1 MNKRKRINPHL
12 KRKTKEMILICTVI
26 GVTVGFSGLVA
37 VDMALK
43 GPSQVFSNLLIQ
55 TLNET
60 RRGKYLL
67 NVFFSKEELKA
78 IEEKNSI
85 REDDSV
91 TVNSNNE
98 YIIPE
103 DEKDNIEIVEIHGS
117 TYTGKLM
124 IVRDPSRIELAYIG
138 DIDPTMTRG
147 IFLEE
152 YVSHAGAIGG
162 INAGGFMDPNW
173 SSNGT
178 QPMGL
183 VIRDGQ
189 IVYGDTMYYNDLI
202 GFNANHKLFVGKMTG
217 EQAIEWGIK
226 EAVSFGPS
234 LIVNGEAKDV
244 SGSGGGLNPR
254 TAIGQ
259 TWDGTVL
266 LLTIDG
272 RQTNSLGA
280 SYSDVIQIFLE
291 YGACDA
297 ANLDGGSST
306 VMVYQGEII
315 NSPVS
320 MKGDRAIPTAWLVK

>member
-189 IVYGDTMYYNDLI
+189 IVYGDPMYYNDLI

>member
-43 GPSQVFSNLLIQ
+43 GPSQVFSNLFIQ

-189 IVYGDTMYYNDLI
+189 IVYGDPMYYNDLI

>member
-189 IVYGDTMYYNDLI
+189 IVYGDPMYYNDLI

-320 MKGDRAIPTAWLVK
+320 IKGDRAIPTAWLVK

>member
-1 MNKRKRINPHL
+1 MSKKKRLNPHL
-12 KRKTKEMILICTVI
+12 KRKTKQTCLIVI
-26 GVTVGFSGLVA
+26 VIVFTLGFTGLIA
-37 VDMALK
+37 IDMALK
-43 GPSQVFSNLLIQ
+43 GPSELFSNLFIT

-67 NVFFSKEELKA
+67 DLYFTKEELQA

-85 REDDSV
+85 KESNSV
-91 TVNSNNE
+91 TVNQDNE

-103 DEKDNIEIVEIHGS
+103 EEKDDIRVIDIHGS

-124 IVRDPSRIELAYIG
+124 IVRDPSRIHLAYIG
-138 DIDPTMTRG
+138 DIDPSMTRG

-152 YVSHAGAIGG
+152 YVNHFGAIGG

-173 SSNGT
+173 KSNGT

-189 IVYGDTMYYNDLI
+189 IVYGDPMYYNYLI
-202 GFNANHKLFVGKMTG
+202 GFNKNHKLYVGKMTG
-217 EQAIEWGIK
+217 EQAVNWGMID
-226 EAVSFGPS
+226 AVSFGPS
-234 LIVNGEAKDV
+234 LIVNGIAEDI

-259 TWDGTVL
+259 TWDGSVL

-280 SYSDVIQIFLE
+280 SYADMIQIFLE

-306 VMVYQGEII
+306 VMVYNGSII

-320 MKGDRAIPTAWLVK
+320 LQGDRAIPTAWIVK

>member
-43 GPSQVFSNLLIQ
+43 GPSQVFSDLLIQ

-189 IVYGDTMYYNDLI
+189 IVYGDPMYYNDLI

>member
-37 VDMALK
+37 VEMALK

-189 IVYGDTMYYNDLI
+189 IVYGDPMYYNDLI

>member
-162 INAGGFMDPNW
+162 INAGGFMDQNW

-189 IVYGDTMYYNDLI
+189 IVYGDPMYYNDLI

>member
-1 MNKRKRINPHL
+1 MSKRKRINPHL

-67 NVFFSKEELKA
+67 NVFFSKDELKA
-78 IEEKNSI
+78 IEEKSSI

-189 IVYGDTMYYNDLI
+189 IVYGDPMYYNDLI

-280 SYSDVIQIFLE
+280 SYSDVIRIFLE

>member
-1 MNKRKRINPHL
+1 MYKRKRINPHL

-189 IVYGDTMYYNDLI
+189 IVYGDPMYYNDLI